1 MINHIATRYS
11 QIKKNKNT
19 LFFHLNSRYRLK
31 RLRKYKNLVIVTEK
45 STIFKTAQLSHL
57 VIKVRNI
64 QAAYWDLICHYRES
78 FQIPVFG
85 ITGTSGKT
93 TTKEMI
99 TQVLT
104 MEGLNVQSTYRSNNG
119 PSRDLHYLLEITDQ
133 TDASVIEMGLAKPGD
148 LQKTCRVFQPNIRIL
163 LNIGVYHLEGCETM
177 ENYIKAKA
185 EILEGIKPEDILILN
200 ADDPNIKK
208 IDISHVTQKIY
219 IGINE
224 KADFM
229 AKNIHY
235 TDLGI
240 SFKLVHKG
248 VEYQA
253 IIPGYGRHN
262 VYNALASIAAV
273 YQIGIEIEKSINN
286 LSKFRHLDS
295 HLEPFSGVNGC
306 SIIDDTWNNT
316 PPAMEAALNV
326 LKEISNGK
334 KNIAVLGYF
343 PRLGESNMAK
353 QQYEYIAAKVIETGV
368 DKLILTD
375 EKSIE
380 IGKHAI
386 KMGMSH
392 EDIHYCFTDQD
403 VSEAVAPLL
412 TPETIVLLKFSR
424 IRRDSLFNTLK
435 ETLIS

>member
-11 QIKKNKNT
+11 QIDRNKNT

-45 STIFKTAQLSHL
+45 STFIKTTQLSHL

-64 QAAYWDLICHYRES
+64 HAAYWGLICHYRES
-78 FQIPVFG
+78 FKIPVFG

-99 TQVLT
+99 SQVLT

-119 PSRDLHYLLEITDQ
+119 PSRDLQYLLEITDK

-163 LNIGVYHLEGCETM
+163 LNIGVYHLEGCVTM

-185 EILEGIKPEDILILN
+185 EILDRIKPEDILILN
-200 ADDPNIKK
+200 ADCSNIKK
-208 IDISHVTQKIY
+208 IDVSHVTQKIY

-229 AKNIHY
+229 AKNIQY
-235 TDLGI
+235 TDIGI
-240 SFKLVHKG
+240 SFSLVHKT
-248 VEYQA
+248 VEYPA
-253 IIPGYGRHN
+253 FIPGYGRHN

-273 YQIGIEIEKSINN
+273 YQIGMDIEKSINK

-295 HLEPFSGVNGC
+295 HLEPFSGINGC

-343 PRLGESNMAK
+343 PRLGESNTAK
-353 QQYEYIAAKVIETGV
+353 QQYEYMATRVMETGI
-368 DKLILTD
+368 DKLIITD

-380 IGKHAI
+380 IGKYAM
-386 KMGMSH
+386 KLGMNH
-392 EDIHYCFTDQD
+392 DDIHYCFTDQD
-403 VSEAVAPLL
+403 VSRTVTHLL